1 MTIKHVG
8 PRFKM
13 GEIVENGVTI
23 VGYQLDLDKA
33 VEQEPDLPARESQP
47 TVSDLLWEEELE
59 AEQWLY

>member
-23 VGYQLDLDKA
+23 VGYQLELDKA
-33 VEQEPDLPARESQP
+33 VEQEPDLPVRESQP

>member
-33 VEQEPDLPARESQP
+33 VEQEPDLPVRESQP